1 MKLVEVRP
9 EKELTAFE
17 LMWVIDDIKHEFVDE
32 TYKLM
37 YTGVDGMIKIVN
49 AENTVLA
56 LINIKTRR
64 VKIIGYANWYYID
77 AD

>member
-9 EKELTAFE
+9 EKELTAAE
-17 LMWVIDDIKHEFVDE
+17 LMWVIEDIKNEFVDE
-32 TYKLM
+32 TYKIM
-37 YTGVDGMIKIVN
+37 YTGVDGLIKIVN

>member
-1 MKLVEVRP
+1 MKLVEVKH

-17 LMWVIDDIKHEFVDE
+17 LMWVIDDIKNEFIDE
-32 TYKLM
+32 TYALK
-37 YTGVDGMIKIVN
+37 YTGVDGLIKIVN

-64 VKIIGYANWYYID
+64 VKIIGYANWYYVD